1 MPAKCKPSE
10 RIQNRARGQRM
21 DTVSGKNKRYKHYYL
36 KNTSKQELFD
46 AINSNR
52 TKPKH
57 KQKYVNE
64 LVRRGIKIEWLTQ
77 AEFDERSAK

>member
-1 MPAKCKPSE
+1 MPAKFKPSE
-10 RIQNRARGQRM
+10 RIHNRARGQRM
-21 DTVSGKNKRYKHYYL
+21 DTASGKNKRYKHYYL